1 MLTGE
6 EIFIDIYFNAAMAMI
21 TGKAVAIWICLAFI
35 SALIIYV
42 LWRVHQTNYSHRQHD
57 KLNQSDEHDNRGRRK
72 SGGRYAAIPILV
84 FYIAFVLTITIIE
97 RTPAKE
103 MKYKL
108 ELFWTVREFI
118 NGSRDLISEIFWNI
132 VLFVPIGVL
141 ASLVLSVQ
149 RKANGSS
156 HRMRR
161 SPWIVILVGLLL
173 STGIEVTQLLTH
185 RGLFELDDIFYNTLG
200 TAIGVMIYL
209 KFAALRRPNST
220 H

>member
-1 MLTGE
+1 M
-6 EIFIDIYFNAAMAMI
+6 
-21 TGKAVAIWICLAFI
+21 
-35 SALIIYV
+35 
-42 LWRVHQTNYSHRQHD
+42 
-57 KLNQSDEHDNRGRRK
+57 
-72 SGGRYAAIPILV
+72 
-84 FYIAFVLTITIIE
+84 LTITIIE

-141 ASLVLSVQ
+141 TSLVLSVQ
-149 RKANGSS
+149 QKANGLS

-161 SPWIVILVGLLL
+161 NPWIVILVGLLL

-209 KFAALRRPNST
+209 KFAALRRPRFP